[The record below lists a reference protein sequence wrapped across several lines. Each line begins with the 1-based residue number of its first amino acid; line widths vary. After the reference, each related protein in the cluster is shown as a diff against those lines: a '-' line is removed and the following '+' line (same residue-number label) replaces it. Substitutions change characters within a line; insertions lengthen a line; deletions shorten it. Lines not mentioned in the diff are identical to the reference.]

1 MKIEVYPDPKRGRS
15 GSRQINCQSGP
26 DAVDAREQ
34 VVMRVSEKKHPGSYL
49 AILAKMQLER
59 DPVPSLPSG

>member
-1 MKIEVYPDPKRGRS
+1 MKIEVYPDPKRGRY

-34 VVMRVSEKKHPGSYL
+34 VVMGVSEKKTPWI
-49 AILAKMQLER
+49 ILS
-59 DPVPSLPSG
+59 DPCKDAVRT